1 VGNGAAV
8 GTTVGSSCVPPG
20 RANVGADVSVD
31 GGAAIDLPSPPE
43 LLRANTRPTANIAAI
58 TPMTVSIAKPKDF
71 LILVFNYSYRLTI
84 STRKSFLSRNLA
96 MLARPYPEV
105 NIVGK

>member
-1 VGNGAAV
+1 VGNGVAV

-20 RANVGADVSVD
+20 RANVGASVSVD
-31 GGAAIDLPSPPE
+31 GAAAIDLLSLSE

-58 TPMTVSIAKPKDF
+58 TPMTVSIASPKDF
-71 LILVFNYSYRLTI
+71 LILASNYSYRLTI

-96 MLARPYPEV
+96 MLA
-105 NIVGK
+105 